1 MGRLRSC
8 ELMTTSS
15 RILLAAGVCSASA
28 TLALAQSVPPTND
41 QTVQAEPFEVS
52 ATRLPASATTTT
64 QVDLLSQ
71 RDGNASATNIN
82 GEAANFYVATS
93 GARSF
98 NDTFAL
104 RGLANTPI
112 FGDPD
117 VTVYLD
123 DMPLASGFTFPNDLV
138 GFNSANLYRGP
149 SQNTRFGRAGTIGVL
164 QFSTDS
170 GSGVVNEL
178 RAHYGNYND
187 RGFEMQGSA
196 RGTDGVDLYAA
207 VGYDARDGYITNTTL
222 NRRIDG
228 RESTSGLV
236 KLHFAE
242 GANGDWNFL
251 ATGQRVRDGVQ
262 PLVPLDGPK
271 YSVQRTEE
279 GITHLDD
286 YGLSLRG
293 SFDTEIGKLSTTTSY
308 TDWRLGPATNALNF
322 GFAELE
328 DNSILHEH
336 AWTEE
341 INLVSTGHDRWHGSV
356 GLFALDG
363 KTNGAFIRGFS
374 GAVFEDSDFT
384 TDHRSLAAF
393 GETDF
398 QVSSALTLTAG
409 LRFEGNWKK
418 INRLEVVPATNNVI
432 DRSSYSG
439 AALPKLSANYKID
452 EQTEASL
459 GFTTG
464 YKPGGFSSFTGNPAL
479 VKFGAER
486 LHGVEAAI
494 TQTDHKTWSA
504 TLRGFAYWIDGYQIE
519 RSFQTGDQTD
529 DYIVV
534 NAPRARS
541 YGTEVE
547 LTHQLGGGFSAGAD
561 FGYTNVTLRDFVDPY
576 VGTVYNGKRAPY
588 APLFNGSV
596 HLEYRNVSGWF
607 ARLEEVGNGRVF
619 YTEGEDPTFSQKSYY
634 LLNAR
639 LGYETPKYRV
649 MLYGDNLTNREYF
662 ASITPGTNHGTPG
675 DPRTYGVE
683 VEWKF

>member
-1 MGRLRSC
+1 
-8 ELMTTSS
+8 MTTSNH
-15 RILLAAGVCSASA
+15 ILLAVGLCSGAA
-28 TLALAQSVPPTND
+28 TMALAQTVPSPNDPTIQN
-41 QTVQAEPFEVS
+41 ELFEVS
-52 ATRLPASATTTT
+52 ATRLPPSATTTT

-71 RDGNASATNIN
+71 KSGIASATNVA
-82 GEAANFYVATS
+82 EVANFYVASS

-98 NDTFAL
+98 TDTFAL

-123 DMPLASGFTFPNDLV
+123 DMPLASGFTFPSGLV
-138 GFNSANLYRGP
+138 GFNSASLYRGP
-149 SQNTRFGRAGTIGVL
+149 EQNTRFGRAGTVGVL

-170 GSGVVNEL
+170 ASGVVNQL

-187 RGFEMQGSA
+187 RGFDLQGGA
-196 RGTDGVDLYAA
+196 KADNADVYAA
-207 VGYDARDGYITNTTL
+207 AGYEARDGYITNATL
-222 NRRIDG
+222 NRKIDG
-228 RESTSGLV
+228 RESSSALA
-236 KLHFAE
+236 KLHFF
-242 GANGDWNFL
+242 NPTDGDWTLL
-251 ATGQRVRDGVQ
+251 ATAQRVRDGVQ

-271 YSVQRTEE
+271 FSVERSEE
-279 GITHLDD
+279 GITHLED

-293 SFDTEIGKLSTTTSY
+293 SFDTEFGKLSTTTSY
-308 TDWRLGPATNALNF
+308 TDWRMGPATNALNF

-341 INLVSTGHDRWHGSV
+341 ITLVSAGHDRWHGSA

-363 KTNGAFIRGFS
+363 KTEGEFIRSFG
-374 GAVFEDSDFT
+374 GYPYEDSNYT
-384 TDHRSLAAF
+384 TNHRSLAAF

-398 QVSSALTLTAG
+398 QINSAPSDLAG
-409 LRFEGNWKK
+409 LRLEGNWKK
-418 INRLEVVPATNNVI
+418 IDRVEFVPDAGSVFNRA
-432 DRSSYSG
+432 SYSG
-439 AALPKLSANYKID
+439 AALPKLFATYKID
-452 EQTEASL
+452 SETEANL
-459 GFTTG
+459 GLTTG
-464 YKPGGFSSFTGNPAL
+464 YKPGGFSSFTGNSSLA
-479 VKFGAER
+479 KFGAER
-486 LHGVEAAI
+486 LHGVEGAI

-504 TLRGFAYWIDGYQIE
+504 TLRAFAYWIDGYQIE
-519 RSFQTGDQTD
+519 RSFQTGAEAD

-541 YGTEVE
+541 YGTELE
-547 LTHQLGGGFSAGAD
+547 LSRQLGAGFSVGGD

-576 VGTVYNGKRAPY
+576 THLSYDGKRAPY

-596 HLEYRNVSGWF
+596 HVEYRNRSGWF
-607 ARLEEVGNGRVF
+607 ARVEEVGTGRVF
-619 YTEGEDPTFSQKSYY
+619 YTEGEDTMFSQKSNF

-639 LGYETPKYRV
+639 LGYETQKYRV
-649 MLYGDNLTNREYF
+649 MLYGDNLTDREYF
-662 ASITPGTNHGTPG
+662 AAITPGTNHGTPG